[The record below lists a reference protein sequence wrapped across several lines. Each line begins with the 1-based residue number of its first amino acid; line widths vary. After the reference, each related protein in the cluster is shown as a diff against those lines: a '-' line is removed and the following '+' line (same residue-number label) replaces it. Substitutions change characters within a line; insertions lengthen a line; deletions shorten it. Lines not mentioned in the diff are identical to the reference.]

1 MSDTSNT
8 TENAGRQAEA
18 AAQRAK
24 REVKDGARKVA
35 MQTRSTGRKV
45 RREARAIEDS
55 VTRGAQN
62 LAADVGQ
69 RLRSYGVDT
78 DRVADVARE
87 QVSDLQRMVEDEI
100 RERPLRALGLA
111 AAVGLF
117 VGFLSAR

>member
-8 TENAGRQAEA
+8 TEDTVQKAEA
-18 AAQRAK
+18 ATRRVK
-24 REVKDGARKVA
+24 REVKAGARKVA
-35 MQTRSTGRKV
+35 SEARSTGRKV
-45 RREARAIEDS
+45 RREARAVEDS
-55 VTRGAQN
+55 VSRSAQSI
-62 LAADVGQ
+62 AADVGQ